1 MHKGRYFRH
10 ETSTLTREIDIA
22 VFQKLL
28 QKTTSMT
35 KPYYYWD
42 FAYRSKDGKT
52 LQECFDSFGT
62 GVQKLQLDDI
72 IHNGSDIYSL
82 MLNEVLRIV
91 GFFDATLRLR
101 A

>member
-1 MHKGRYFRH
+1 
-10 ETSTLTREIDIA
+10 
-22 VFQKLL
+22 
-28 QKTTSMT
+28 MT

-72 IHNGSDIYSL
+72 VMEVIFLDAKRGFNNSW
-82 MLNEVLRIV
+82 VLRCYSETTGINV
-91 GFFDATLRLR
+91 PVRLYEENR
-101 A
+101 INGRHALNPKPSLQ